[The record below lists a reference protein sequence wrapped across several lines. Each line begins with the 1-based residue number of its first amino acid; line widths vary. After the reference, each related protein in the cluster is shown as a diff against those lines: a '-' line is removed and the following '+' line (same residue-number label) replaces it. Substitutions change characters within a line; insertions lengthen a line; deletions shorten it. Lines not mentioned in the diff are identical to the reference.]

1 MGREHRRRIVSATSS
16 LRAGSEHADAV
27 ARACRTIERADV
39 APSLAELGVAA
50 GMSRFHFQRVFKRL
64 TGVTPKA
71 YAAAQRM
78 ARVREGL
85 ARGASVTAAMY
96 GAGFSSSG
104 RFYAQTQR
112 LGMTPRAAK
121 AGGAGETIRFAVG
134 ACSLGS
140 VLVAATATGICAIAL
155 GDDAGVLVRTLQDRF
170 PKAALTGGDA
180 DFERWVAAVVGLV
193 ERPDLGLALPL
204 DIRGTTFQVRVW
216 EALRGIP
223 PGSTAS
229 YAEIARRLGAAGAS
243 RAVAAACAANPLAV
257 AIPCHRVVRT
267 DGSLSGYRWGVERK
281 AALLERERAGQ
292 CPSFRRASSMLALAS
307 LNDWDTPGPISS
319 RAPCGSADPLGSCA
333 KPSTK
338 TRSVSRGSRAQSVGH
353 DRSVAM

>member
-1 MGREHRRRIVSATSS
+1 MKTATIRRARDDDATRDERP
-16 LRAGSEHADAV
+16 LAARQQQAV

-39 APSLAELGVAA
+39 APGLAELSAAA

-85 ARGASVTAAMY
+85 ARGDSVTAAMY
-96 GAGFSSSG
+96 GAGFGSSG
-104 RFYAQTQR
+104 RFYAQAQR

-134 ACSLGS
+134 ECSLGS
-140 VLVAATATGICAIAL
+140 VLVAATAKGVCAIAL
-155 GDDAGVLVRTLQDRF
+155 GEDANALVRALQDRF
-170 PKAALTGGDA
+170 PRAALAGGDA
-180 DFERWVAAVVGLV
+180 GFERWVAAVVGLV
-193 ERPDLGLALPL
+193 ERPAAGPGQDLPL
-204 DIRGTTFQVRVW
+204 DIRGTAFQVRVW

-229 YAEIARRLGAAGAS
+229 YAEIARRIGASGAA

-281 AALLERERAGQ
+281 AALLERERDG
-292 CPSFRRASSMLALAS
+292 R
-307 LNDWDTPGPISS
+307 
-319 RAPCGSADPLGSCA
+319 
-333 KPSTK
+333 
-338 TRSVSRGSRAQSVGH
+338 
-353 DRSVAM
+353 